1 MKTVLVFGTFDSLH
15 AGHLYFLSQ
24 ARGWGKRLV
33 VSVARDEFVISVKGK
48 TPEHGER
55 SRIDRLRE
63 SGLADEVY
71 LSDPVPGSYGI
82 LRKVRP
88 DLICLGYDQEALEES
103 LRSWL
108 ERRRWLIP
116 LVRLERRPEWSY
128 C

>member
-15 AGHLYFLSQ
+15 SGHLYFLRQ
-24 ARGWGKRLV
+24 ARGWARRLV
-33 VSVARDEFVISVKGK
+33 VSVARDEFVLSAKGK
-48 TPEHGER
+48 TPENDER
-55 SRIDRLRE
+55 SRLQRLSE

-71 LSDPVPGSYGI
+71 LSDPVPGSYAI

-88 DLICLGYDQEALEES
+88 DLICLGYDQDALEDS

-116 LVRLERRPEWSY
+116 LVRLEQSPQRPY
-128 C
+128 R

>member
-1 MKTVLVFGTFDSLH
+1 LKTVLVFGTFDSLH
-15 AGHLYFLSQ
+15 TGHLYFLSQ
-24 ARGWGKRLV
+24 ARRRGKRLV
-33 VSVARDEFVISVKGK
+33 VSVARDQFVSSVKGK

-55 SRIDRLRE
+55 SRIGRLRE

-116 LVRLERRPEWSY
+116 LVRLERKPKRSY